1 MTAAAALFENAADF
15 MHESIKPD
23 YLIHDVIES
32 SALGSIT
39 GPSGQYKSFIA
50 IDIACCIATGKP
62 WNGRDTKQ
70 GAVLYLAGEGRS
82 GLKRRVIAWC
92 MDNGMKPQELT
103 GFYLSRNTL
112 LMDGGN
118 TDQIIAEMADIDV
131 SLIIIDT
138 TARHL
143 VGHENDTRDMGAY
156 INAVD
161 TLKGKLGAAA
171 VMVHHTGHD
180 QTRGRGNT
188 AYKAALD
195 CEIMCDKG
203 ALTFSKMKD
212 CEPPEPIEF
221 KLKQI
226 VIDKDDFSGELISSC
241 VVEYGSRS
249 FTNRQAGKVKTTPV
263 ERSLI
268 HIITGTPNIAIE
280 DVKAEY
286 YRQVLSIFPDYKPNT
301 LRTNFRR
308 GLEGIL
314 EKELAYTD
322 GLNILAGQRDKTGQL
337 SSLSPLSSLSDTPP
351 LPQDNGTK
359 RDKTGQE
366 SSLSRHE
373 RGQNGTTLLRECPT
387 VPCSDVKPSDIESSD
402 KTEPAEEI
410 LHLSMAD
417 LSLDDEELPF

>member
-1 MTAAAALFENAADF
+1 MTAAATLFENAADF

-23 YLIHDVIES
+23 YLINNMVES

-50 IDIACCIATGKP
+50 IDIACCIATGKT

-118 TDQIIAEMADIDV
+118 TDQIIAEMAGIDV

-195 CEIMCDKG
+195 CELMCDKG

-212 CEPPEPIEF
+212 CEPPEPVEF

-226 VIDKDDFSGELISSC
+226 IIDRDDYSGEIITSC
-241 VVEYGSRS
+241 VVEYGARS
-249 FTNRQAGKVKTTPV
+249 FTNRQAGKVKTTSA
-263 ERSLI
+263 ERNLI
-268 HIITGTPNIAIE
+268 GIISGTPGITIE
-280 DVKAEY
+280 DVRAEY
-286 YRQVLSIFPDYKPNT
+286 YRRILSIVPDSKMNT
-301 LRTNFRR
+301 LHTNFRR
-308 GLEGIL
+308 AVEGLIDKNLAYIDDLSIFGGQNPASGQDRTSSGQNTDLSSNPASGQWTFSGQNADLSTHTSGQDRTPLLEGC
-314 EKELAYTD
+314 
-322 GLNILAGQRDKTGQL
+322 
-337 SSLSPLSSLSDTPP
+337 PLVQYADL
-351 LPQDNGTK
+351 
-359 RDKTGQE
+359 
-366 SSLSRHE
+366 
-373 RGQNGTTLLRECPT
+373 
-387 VPCSDVKPSDIESSD
+387 KPSDIESND
-402 KTEPAEEI
+402 NTEPAGEI
-410 LHLSMAD
+410 LNLSMAD
-417 LSLDDEELPF
+417 LFPEPENEELPF